1 MELIKISNS
10 KLKIMLTPSD
20 MSHFALNVES
30 FGTDGKKTHHAVRLL
45 LDELRDQI
53 GFDADDQHLSVQF
66 FPSREGGCEMFISN
80 LYEYEPCKDTDGG
93 SMKASNKEAPLLGLQ
108 KRQNE
113 CFLRDFAYRFD
124 SLDHLLMVCRRLLA
138 IGYIC
143 ESSAFRDHTSRYYL
157 LLSALSASPFSIPD
171 EIGFI
176 VEYGSIEN
184 PSAAKLYLCE
194 HGKPICERE
203 AILKLATL
211 T

>member
-1 MELIKISNS
+1 
-10 KLKIMLTPSD
+10 
-20 MSHFALNVES
+20 
-30 FGTDGKKTHHAVRLL
+30 
-45 LDELRDQI
+45 
-53 GFDADDQHLSVQF
+53 
-66 FPSREGGCEMFISN
+66 
-80 LYEYEPCKDTDGG
+80 
-93 SMKASNKEAPLLGLQ
+93 MKASNKEAPLLGLQ

-157 LLSALSASPFSIPD
+157 FLSALSASPFSIPD